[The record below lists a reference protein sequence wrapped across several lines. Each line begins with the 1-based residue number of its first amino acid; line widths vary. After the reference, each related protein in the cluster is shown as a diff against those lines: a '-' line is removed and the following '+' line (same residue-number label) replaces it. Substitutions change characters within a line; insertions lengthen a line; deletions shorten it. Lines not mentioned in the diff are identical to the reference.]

1 VVEGLSGT
9 ISRVEELDM
18 FNGFKVVNN
27 GLSVSH
33 LSMQITRTLF
43 FGEGLVE
50 NLWTL

>member
-18 FNGFKVVNN
+18 LNGFKLVNN

-33 LSMQITRTLF
+33 VSMKITPSFL
-43 FGEGLVE
+43 E